1 MEKYPKK
8 SAGSR
13 NANRRLAGGLETL
26 IKNLPAGKNASS
38 RKVILFV
45 AGILILFAAVMYL
58 NEHFFKI
65 SWIPKWH
72 ELYEA
77 FGLSDGAYVELAE
90 GEIAVHFIDVGQ
102 GDCALIL
109 AGETSVLIDAGE
121 SSASADVIRYLKS
134 LELESLDMVIASHPH
149 SDHIGAL
156 SKVIDEFGIET
167 LLMPKL
173 TEKMVPVTRSYQRLL
188 ESAENCGAA
197 LEYAEPGVR
206 YELTAGCYLDILAPV
221 RDYDDLNNY
230 SIAAK
235 LICGQTSFLFT
246 GDIEKTA
253 EQDIY
258 DSGAELSADVIKV
271 AHHGSSTSS
280 LRAFVQ
286 AVSPKYA
293 VISVGSPNDYGHPH
307 KETTELLERL
317 NISVYRTD
325 RDGNIVWIS
334 DGKTLRVNTSK
345 EREAA

>member
-1 MEKYPKK
+1 M
-8 SAGSR
+8 
-13 NANRRLAGGLETL
+13 
-26 IKNLPAGKNASS
+26 
-38 RKVILFV
+38 ILFI
-45 AGILILFAAVMYL
+45 AGIFILFAAVIYL
-58 NEHFFKI
+58 NEHFFKL

-72 ELYEA
+72 EVYEA
-77 FGLSDGAYVELAE
+77 FGLSDAAYNELTE

-109 AGETSVLIDAGE
+109 AGETSVLIDGGE
-121 SSASADVIRYLKS
+121 SSASADVIRYLNS

-149 SDHIGAL
+149 SDHIGSL
-156 SKVIDEFGIET
+156 SKVIDEFGTET

-188 ESAENCGAA
+188 ESAENCGAV
-197 LEYAEPGVR
+197 LEYAEVGVR

-221 RDYDDLNNY
+221 RDYDDLNDY
-230 SIAAK
+230 SIVAK
-235 LICGQTSFLFT
+235 LIYGQNSFLFT
-246 GDIEKTA
+246 GDIEQTA

-258 DSGAELSADVIKV
+258 DSGAELFADVIKV
-271 AHHGSSTSS
+271 AHHGSSSS
-280 LRAFVQ
+280 SCRLFMQ
-286 AVSPKYA
+286 AVSPQYA

-307 KETTELLERL
+307 QKTTDLLKLL

-334 DGKTLRVNTSK
+334 DGETLRVNTSK